1 MNVEEL
7 SQALATTF
15 SSLLQSNVV
24 VRNDVFAEVT
34 IEVLAKDALS
44 VFARLRDETTL
55 KFEQLI
61 DVCGVDYSEYG
72 SSEWATES
80 SSSTGFSRGVE
91 PATGAR
97 LRFGDDIEAT
107 QSGRTRFASVYHL
120 MSVTFN
126 HRLRVRVYC
135 ENDAVPVVPSVIDL
149 WPSANWFERE
159 AFDLFG
165 IIYDGHPD
173 LRRILTD
180 YGFVGHPFRK
190 DFPLIGHVEMKYDEE
205 QKRVIYQPV
214 SIEPRVLVPRV
225 IRDDARFEEPVDD
238 SVSAAAESSD
248 A

>member
-15 SSLLQSNVV
+15 TSQLQSNVV
-24 VRNDVFAEVT
+24 VHNDVFAEVT
-34 IEVLAKDALS
+34 IEVLAKDALA
-44 VFARLRDETTL
+44 VFAGLRDETAL

-80 SSSTGFSRGVE
+80 STSTGYSRGVE

-107 QSGRTRFASVYHL
+107 QSGRPRFASVYHL

-135 ENDAVPVVPSVIDL
+135 ESDAVPVVPSVIDL

-159 AFDLFG
+159 AFDLYG

-238 SVSAAAESSD
+238 SVSTAESSD